1 VAEKF
6 MQAAEC
12 DNVKVV
18 HTSTTIAPRSLHM
31 TTTAKATAA
40 KSILAIDLGKHKSVA
55 CIYHS
60 AMPDKTP
67 SAEKTSP

>member
-1 VAEKF
+1 
-6 MQAAEC
+6 
-12 DNVKVV
+12 
-18 HTSTTIAPRSLHM
+18 M